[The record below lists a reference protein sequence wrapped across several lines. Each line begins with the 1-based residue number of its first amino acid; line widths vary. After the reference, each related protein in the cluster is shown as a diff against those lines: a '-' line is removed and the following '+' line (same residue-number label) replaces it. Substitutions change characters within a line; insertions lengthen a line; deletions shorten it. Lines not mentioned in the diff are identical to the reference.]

1 MKIWKAELR
10 LYCNEDYKYKTYF
23 SFELQEEEY
32 KINEK
37 FNEWICF
44 EDWVSYRI
52 PMNIAIENNGY
63 TGFKVV
69 QGFDNELNKE
79 ELIKLEKDMRDL
91 MKKKLKIDKKRYLE
105 DYEKKLG
112 AI

>member
-1 MKIWKAELR
+1 MNIWKAELR

-69 QGFDNELNKE
+69 QGFNHELNKE
-79 ELIKLEKDMRDL
+79 ELVKLEKDMRNL
-91 MKKKLKIDKKRYLE
+91 MRKQL
-105 DYEKKLG
+105 DYEKVKYLEQYENKLKVV
-112 AI
+112 